1 MLFDV
6 RHHGAAHQKY
16 LEVAPAG
23 GFIDDRIARVVDG
36 VEDLIEV
43 RNDRFRAF
51 PVEHLREPGD
61 ACIKPVDVA
70 EHFVRVKPRHG

>member
-6 RHHGAAHQKY
+6 RHHGAAHQEH
-16 LEVAPAG
+16 LEVTPAG
-23 GFIDDRIARVVDG
+23 GFIDDRIARVVNG

-51 PVEHLREPGD
+51 LREPGD
-61 ACIKPVDVA
+61 ACIEPVDVA